1 MKKLSI
7 ISLLVVFCFNMVGFY
22 VLFGVQLFQVKNEM
36 LGRLSSG
43 VQQEEL
49 LHLKISS
56 EERELL
62 SFDDGKEFYYKGAMY
77 DLVEKK
83 RLDDGSLILSCYRD
97 VEESALL
104 MAFSNLLKT
113 GRENHKNK
121 NSAFKV
127 FFKTFPKINREQEDL
142 KLAFLR
148 PLKKGF
154 FTTSSG
160 YTAPRLEKE
169 GPPPRQV

>member
-1 MKKLSI
+1 MI
-7 ISLLVVFCFNMVGFY
+7 GFY
-22 VLFGVQLFQVKNEM
+22 VFFGIQLFHVKNEM
-36 LGRLSSG
+36 LSRLSSG
-43 VQQEEL
+43 IQQEEL
-49 LHLKISS
+49 LHLRFSS
-56 EERELL
+56 EESELL
-62 SFDDGKEFYYKGAMY
+62 EFEDGREFYYKGAMY

-104 MAFSNLLKT
+104 KAFSNLLKT
-113 GRENHKNK
+113 GRENHKK
-121 NSAFKV
+121 KSSAYKV

-142 KLAFLR
+142 KMAFLR

-154 FTTSSG
+154 FTTSLR
-160 YTAPRLEKE
+160 YTAPRLEKA